1 MAKPCRSWFHSDMKA
16 PYGDSQRLPAFLG
29 SEDLW
34 QVLGRKRFYRVTS
47 KVCCRGLSEELEI
60 SGELEHGTAMVAQNW
75 WIWTSQGR
83 ATCRIQGICLALSA
97 LSPKDHPCG
106 RKCGAMAVCVVF
118 STLFSWTGHSAMPLS
133 WEHMRTEVVLL
144 RNYLLSLSIIITSQT
159 TYTIRFRLLVGWV
172 KETGVMTMLIVPGK
186 LGKKG
191 SGPPKEIAQFL
202 QDAIDDIV
210 CFFGGLLDWCN

>member
-16 PYGDSQRLPAFLG
+16 PYGDSQWLPAFLG
-29 SEDLW
+29 SEDVW

-97 LSPKDHPCG
+97 LSPKEHPCG
-106 RKCGAMAVCVVF
+106 TKCGAMAVCVVF

-144 RNYLLSLSIIITSQT
+144 RNYLLSLSII
-159 TYTIRFRLLVGWV
+159 
-172 KETGVMTMLIVPGK
+172 
-186 LGKKG
+186 
-191 SGPPKEIAQFL
+191 
-202 QDAIDDIV
+202 
-210 CFFGGLLDWCN
+210 